1 MAWILIDMIHLNE
14 YTICNMLK
22 RSAMFEYITVPG
34 AKKTAGDRLKTDKN
48 QTGGKW
54 LEEYIDY

>member
-1 MAWILIDMIHLNE
+1 
-14 YTICNMLK
+14 MLK

-34 AKKTAGDRLKTDKN
+34 AEKTAGDRLKTDKN